1 MQDKVP
7 FSRTLESSWR
17 NRGINKELNHREI
30 KGYTDVHRSLEG
42 NSEQTR
48 EVQEMLSRDVLTK
61 T

>member
-17 NRGINKELNHREI
+17 DRGINKDLNHRES
-30 KGYTDVHRSLEG
+30 KGYTDAHRSLEG
-42 NSEQTR
+42 NTEQTW

-61 T
+61 M

>member
-17 NRGINKELNHREI
+17 DRGINKDLNHRES
-30 KGYTDVHRSLEG
+30 KGYTDVHRST
-42 NSEQTR
+42 EQTW

-61 T
+61 M